1 MAMNDDYYIQ
11 LPSKHRIFSYLPAVA
26 IGNLYIYIYIISY
39 IIQVRTYL
47 CIGTIIY
54 KITAVTIYFNFFFPL
69 EEYCTRYV
77 QCT

>member
-1 MAMNDDYYIQ
+1 M
-11 LPSKHRIFSYLPAVA
+11 
-26 IGNLYIYIYIISY
+26 
-39 IIQVRTYL
+39 YL

-77 QCT
+77 PNTILYRTINKFTDFFFRNDDYFLL